1 MMEISADTVKAI
13 RLLCE
18 DIMARDGFAQSLTL
32 WAVAILA
39 ALDMQEKRHG
49 AANPPG

>member
-1 MMEISADTVKAI
+1 MEVSADTIKTI
-13 RLLCE
+13 RELCE